1 MRILSL
7 ALLSLLACGGGE
19 DEMPPEALDPM
30 TLPALVSQTELT
42 SSITGLEGLGTR
54 YTMGQGDERARD
66 HLVGR
71 IMSMGLLAEL
81 DPFPIAGE
89 TANNIIVK
97 YPGAVEPDVVYIFS
111 AHYDSTSNTAATA
124 APGAD
129 DNASGVSAVLE
140 AMRLLTKYSFKYSIW
155 FVFTAAEE
163 QGSIGSKHLA
173 EALKTQ
179 GVDVRGV
186 IAPDMIGYWPQGEN
200 DQMDILGD
208 PASTTL
214 VDRMA
219 NVATALGVGFKKYVN
234 HGYCYG
240 DDHTS
245 FQEAGFPSIT
255 PMDCVEAHNL
265 PTDEETPHYHA
276 TTDVISTLHMGFTTK
291 VVGVIIVTLA
301 QLAEPAVPAA
311 K

>member
-7 ALLSLLACGGGE
+7 AVLMMLACGGGGD
-19 DEMPPEALDPM
+19 DEVTPPEGFDPM
-30 TLPALVSQTELT
+30 TLPAQVSQTELM
-42 SSITGLEGLGTR
+42 SSISGLEALGTR
-54 YTMGQGDERARD
+54 YTIGQGDDRAAT

-71 IMSMGLLAEL
+71 IMSLGLVPEL
-81 DPFPIAGE
+81 DPFTIANE

-97 YPGAVEPDVVYIFS
+97 YPGSEQPDVVYIFS
-111 AHYDSTSNTAATA
+111 AHYDSTSNTAATS

-129 DNASGVSAVLE
+129 DNGSGVAAVLE
-140 AMRLLTKYSFKYSIW
+140 AMRLLTKHSFKYSIW

-163 QGSIGSKHLA
+163 QGSVGSKHMA
-173 EALKTQ
+173 AWLKAQ
-179 GVDVRGV
+179 AIDVRGV

-208 PASTTL
+208 PASETL
-214 VDRMA
+214 VDHMA
-219 NVATALGVGFKKYVN
+219 TVATRLGVGFKKWIN
-234 HGYCYG
+234 HNYCYG

-245 FQEAGFPSIT
+245 FQEQGFPSIT

-265 PTDEETPHYHA
+265 STGEDTPHYHA
-276 TTDVISTLHMGFTTK
+276 TTDVLSTLHMGFTTK

-301 QLAEPAVPAA
+301 QLATPTAT
-311 K
+311 